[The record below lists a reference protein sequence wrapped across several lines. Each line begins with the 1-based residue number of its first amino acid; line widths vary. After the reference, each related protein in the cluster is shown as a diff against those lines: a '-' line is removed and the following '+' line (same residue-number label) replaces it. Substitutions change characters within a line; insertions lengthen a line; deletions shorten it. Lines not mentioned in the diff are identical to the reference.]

1 MTEDQKIFF
10 KELSNIQ
17 DVVVNIV
24 SSDAEKYTNIESML
38 KDVTYETIYRL
49 MELLDGYRN
58 NSIRCEII
66 NTISGSCINHNIELH
81 NYCEEYLDCTDI

>member
-10 KELSNIQ
+10 KELTNIQ